1 MLEMDEFDIGKF
13 IKNLQITGGNNYLS
27 RMPLYECIRRTLQ
40 EMIVS
45 GEIPDGCQ
53 LPSDKVFAK
62 ALGIN
67 HITLG
72 KALNEIRKCGLLI
85 RNRSTGTVVHSPSQ
99 AEINSSGTKEK
110 LVSVI
115 FDDVTVGTFQSE
127 LFVAIHNALVA
138 NKLEM
143 LFSSSAGNPENQFAG
158 IRSIL
163 LKPNCCG
170 CIVWSIMND
179 AQVKELMQIKPKNFP
194 LIILGRIHDGIAHDS
209 VCYDLFD
216 AANKAGNY
224 YINLGYSKLAFVVPS
239 NKKEFVKERIA
250 GLRSVLRDPK
260 ELELIYYDESDILSV
275 DKYERIP
282 LIAVNLKTLNWLYQM
297 RQNSKQTLKDLIP
310 ITAFCTRNDLLPPL
324 PVLKVIFSSEELGRK
339 SVELLVGRLHGSQSS
354 YQKLLIKGVIHEPA
368 TYTELVSQ

>member
-1 MLEMDEFDIGKF
+1 MDEFDIIKF
-13 IKNLQITGGNNYLS
+13 IQKLQVTGGNNYLS

-85 RNRSTGTVVHSPSQ
+85 RNRSTGTIVHSPNH

-115 FDDVTVGTFQSE
+115 FDDVTYGTFQSE
-127 LFVAIHNALVA
+127 LFVAVHNALVA

-143 LFSSSAGNPENQFAG
+143 LFSSSAGNPDAQYSL
-158 IRSIL
+158 IRSML

-170 CIVWSIMND
+170 CIVWSIMSD
-179 AQVKELMQIKPKNFP
+179 AQVRELMRIKPKNFP
-194 LIILGRIHDGIAHDS
+194 LIILDKEYPGIAYDS
-209 VCYDLFD
+209 VRYDAFD
-216 AANKAGNY
+216 AAGKVGAY
-224 YINLGYSKLAFVVPS
+224 YVNRGYRKFVFVVAK
-239 NKKEFVKERIA
+239 NKEKDVKSRIA
-250 GLRSVLRDPK
+250 GVRSALPNPQG
-260 ELELIYYDESDILSV
+260 LEVISFDEENTTNL
-275 DKYERIP
+275 DKYEGIP
-282 LIAVNLKTLNWLYQM
+282 VITANLEALNWIYQM
-297 RQNSKQTLKDLIP
+297 RRSAKFVSDTPIP
-310 ITAFCTRNDLLPPL
+310 IATFCTRNDLLPPL
-324 PVLKVIFSSEELGRK
+324 PVMEVIFSSEEMGYK
-339 SVELLVGRLHGSQSS
+339 SVELLVARLHGDQSDC
-354 YQKLLIKGVIHEPA
+354 QKHLIKGTIHES
-368 TYTELVSQ
+368 TISTQLVHK